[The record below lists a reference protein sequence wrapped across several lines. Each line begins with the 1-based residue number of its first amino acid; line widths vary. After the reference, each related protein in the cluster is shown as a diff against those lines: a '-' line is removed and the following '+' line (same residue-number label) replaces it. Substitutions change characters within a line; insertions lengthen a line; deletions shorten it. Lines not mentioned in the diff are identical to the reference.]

1 MNTNYTWD
9 ENKCQS
15 NPIEREKI
23 LAAMQTP
30 PPDGYF
36 VWDGEDTDDRPLSR
50 AEMVA
55 GMMQTSENDKSQV
68 VLQLDNDVLVY
79 FHSTGKNWQ
88 THLNNALKEWMQ
100 EHHVAV

>member
-1 MNTNYTWD
+1 MNGSQTIPT
-9 ENKCQS
+9 
-15 NPIEREKI
+15 EREQI
-23 LAAMQTP
+23 LTAMQTP
-30 PPDGYF
+30 PLEGRLF
-36 VWDGEDTDDRPLSR
+36 VWDGQDADDRPLSR

-79 FHSTGKNWQ
+79 FYSTGKNWQ